1 MGVNSLFPI
10 RNAGCEDVL
19 IERESRLTTWDAPFL
34 HPGKLNYI
42 ASRRSASNIALR
54 LRSNLGGGFGLE
66 EAAEARACELHAD
79 QAFAGFGVADVHD
92 AALGGEVRFF
102 FFAAGAELRLWNAN
116 LEVGTDGDVK
126 AGDER
131 RAAPA

>member
-92 AALGGEVRFF
+92 TTLGGEVCFF
-102 FFAAGAELRLWNAN
+102 FLAAGAKMRLWNTN
-116 LEVGTDGDVK
+116 FEVGTDGHVK